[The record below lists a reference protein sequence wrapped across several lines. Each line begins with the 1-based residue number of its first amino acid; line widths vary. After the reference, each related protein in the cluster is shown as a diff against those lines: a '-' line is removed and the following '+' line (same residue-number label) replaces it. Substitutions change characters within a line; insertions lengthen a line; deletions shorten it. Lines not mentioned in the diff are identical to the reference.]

1 MKHAEFIQYL
11 SEIEDLNSKQRKQLS
26 AVLQGKNKNPAVIKT
41 LEASIWILGDVIY
54 EPVELPG

>member
-26 AVLQGKNKNPAVIKT
+26 AVLQGKIR
-41 LEASIWILGDVIY
+41 ILLLSKHLRHQYGY
-54 EPVELPG
+54 FRRCHL

>member
-26 AVLQGKNKNPAVIKT
+26 AVLQGITKNPTVIKT
-41 LEASIWILGDVIY
+41 LETSIWKY
-54 EPVELPG
+54 